1 MIWNFFVEAFGIAA
15 SVIIAA
21 SLMLKNIKWLRM
33 INLAGSLCFALYGFW
48 IGSVSILLLNIFSA
62 GVNIFYLTGMIK
74 KSKHPDTFD
83 ILFVNPGHDEYVR
96 HFITFYT
103 DDIKKFFPS
112 FNPDLESGTLADAEC
127 CFILRETIPVSVF
140 AYKKN
145 GNNENTILLD
155 YSIPAYRDFKNASF
169 FFNSAIKKI
178 AKPGDIFNAGAEVPA
193 HARYL
198 KHMGFESIGHI
209 EKVELFRKKVEE

>member
-1 MIWNFFVEAFGIAA
+1 MNWNFFVEAFGLAA
-15 SVIIAA
+15 SVIVAA

-33 INLAGSLCFALYGFW
+33 INLAGSLCFAFYGFW
-48 IGSVSILLLNIFSA
+48 IGSISILLLNLFTA
-62 GVNIFYLTGMIK
+62 GVNIFYLFRMMK
-74 KSKHPDTFD
+74 KSERPDTFD
-83 ILFVNPGHDEYVR
+83 ILFVNPQHDEYVR

-112 FNPDLESGTLADAEC
+112 FNPDLESGTLAGAEC

-140 AYKKN
+140 AYRK
-145 GNNENTILLD
+145 GGENENIILLD
-155 YSIPAYRDFKNASF
+155 YSIPAYRDFKNAAF
-169 FFNSAIKKI
+169 FFNSAIMRI

-198 KHMGFESIGHI
+198 KHMGFESIGRT
-209 EKVELFRKKVEE
+209 EKAELFRKKVV